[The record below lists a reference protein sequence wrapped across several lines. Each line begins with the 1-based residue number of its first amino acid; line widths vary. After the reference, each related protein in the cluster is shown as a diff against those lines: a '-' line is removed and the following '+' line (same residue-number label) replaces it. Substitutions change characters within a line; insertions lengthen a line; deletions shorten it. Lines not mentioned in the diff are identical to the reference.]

1 MEISVED
8 KSSACAA
15 AILHMQQALT
25 LLDSVDGCDIAA
37 SHLDLAIA
45 KSRESLSEM
54 QSVTGAND
62 PSYVPGGARVRF
74 GTSGTA

>member
-1 MEISVED
+1 MQTSIED

-25 LLDSVDGCDIAA
+25 LLDTIDGFDIPA

-45 KSRESLSEM
+45 TSRERLIEM
-54 QSVTGAND
+54 QSPAD
-62 PSYVPGGARVRF
+62 ASEPRYIPRGARIRV